1 MKNTNQKAQKI
12 TSPGERTETDAQ
24 TYFLL
29 FLSSQ
34 REETY
39 LTGPEQYQRV
49 QVKVAYAVFLSGVF
63 GSKGRAAYQFP
74 QENRQCDDKKNG
86 DALHDGPDPGRKTEF
101 CNFDEAVKQ
110 EPEGKCASVYLQGN
124 LSHYSTFIWV
134 TGVITVMSE
143 HCSQ

>member
-1 MKNTNQKAQKI
+1 MRNTNQKAQKI
-12 TSPGERTETDAQ
+12 TSPGVCTETDAQ

-34 REETY
+34 REKTY

-63 GSKGRAAYQFP
+63 GSKGRTAYQFP

-101 CNFDEAVKQ
+101 CNFDKAVKQ
-110 EPEGKCASVYLQGN
+110 EPEGK
-124 LSHYSTFIWV
+124 
-134 TGVITVMSE
+134 
-143 HCSQ
+143 